1 MLQAIRDHTSGWIA
15 GFIVALLAIP
25 FALWG
30 INNYFVAQ
38 VEDWVAKVNDEEIT
52 QADYQQRLGNYRQRM
67 RAMMGEAFDPEMF
80 EEPGFRRQFL
90 EDMIRQRVLLQ
101 ATRDAGFTVPA
112 RSVAREIAGYE
123 AFQSDGEFS
132 TSRYQQILQR
142 IGMTPSQFEQQVRE
156 DLLARQFLE
165 ALQRS
170 ELVPELALDDL
181 IRLRLQT
188 RTFSYLLFPTED
200 VRDGISVDEE
210 EIRAY
215 YEEHS
220 EEFMTEEMVAIEY
233 VELDA
238 ADLARE
244 ISVDEGELRAWF
256 EEHRFQYL
264 TNEQRLASHILVD
277 VPEDAEEEA
286 VEAARER
293 ALAAAERVRG
303 GEDFAAVAQEVSDD
317 PGSANAGGDLGWIEP
332 DQMPT
337 PFEEALFELEV
348 GEVSDPVRTGF
359 GFHVIELRDVQEPRG
374 QSFEQARDQV
384 ERDYTASD
392 AERRFLEQADR
403 LVDLTYENPSNL
415 EPAAQALDLEIK
427 RAGPFTRN
435 GGEDFAADPA
445 VVETAFSD
453 LVLKDRVNS
462 DPVDLGP
469 NHVAV
474 VRVSEHHP
482 SELRPLAEVS
492 EGIRARLLE
501 EKTRAATEQ
510 RAREALERLRAGEA
524 DLDALAAETE
534 REMVHAN
541 DAGRDT
547 GEHPA
552 PLLDEVF
559 RLPAPGEEPGYH
571 AVPADGGD
579 HAVVALVGV
588 KPGDPAAVTQ
598 AEREQLRRQLAQVYL
613 SAEISSMVERL
624 KAQAS
629 VRVAEDRL

>member
-1 MLQAIRDHTSGWIA
+1 MLQAIREHTSGWIA

-90 EDMIRQRVLLQ
+90 DDMIRQRVLLQ
-101 ATRDAGFTVPA
+101 ATKDAGFTVPA
-112 RSVAREIAGYE
+112 HRVAREIASYE
-123 AFQSDGEFS
+123 AFQSDGDFS

-142 IGMTPSQFEQQVRE
+142 IGMTPNQFEQQVRE
-156 DLLARQFLE
+156 DLLSRQFIE

-181 IRLRLQT
+181 VRLRYQT
-188 RTFSYLLFPTED
+188 RTFSYLLFPTQD
-200 VRDGISVDEE
+200 VRDGLSVDEDE
-210 EIRAY
+210 VRAY
-215 YEEHS
+215 YDEHP

-256 EEHRFQYL
+256 EENRFQYL
-264 TNEQRLASHILVD
+264 TNEQRLASHILVE
-277 VPEDAEEEA
+277 VPEDADGDA

-303 GEDFAAVAQEVSDD
+303 GEDFAAVAREVSDD
-317 PGSANAGGDLGWIEP
+317 PGSAGAGGDLGWIEP

-337 PFEEALFELEV
+337 PFEEALFELDV

-359 GFHVIELRDVQEPRG
+359 GFHVIALRDIQEPRG
-374 QSFEQARDQV
+374 QTFEQARDQV

-403 LVDLTYENPSNL
+403 LVDLTYENPGTL
-415 EPAAQALDLEIK
+415 EPAAQALDLKIK

-435 GGEDFAADPA
+435 GGEGFAADPA
-445 VVETAFSD
+445 VVETTFSD

-469 NHVAV
+469 NHVAIL
-474 VRVSEHHP
+474 RVAEHHP
-482 SELRPLAEVS
+482 SEMRPLDEVN
-492 EGIRARLLE
+492 EGIRAQLLE
-501 EKTRAATEQ
+501 EKARTATER
-510 RAREALERLRAGEA
+510 RALEALERLRAGEA
-524 DLDALAAETE
+524 DLDALAAETG
-534 REMVHAN
+534 REIVHAN
-541 DAGRDT
+541 DAGRDA

-559 RLPAPGEEPGYH
+559 RLPAPDDEPGYH
-571 AVPADGGD
+571 AVPAGSGD
-579 HAVVALVGV
+579 HAVVALIGIR
-588 KPGDPAAVTQ
+588 PGDPAAVTQ